1 MQQDL
6 GKVLDRSELGRKQP
20 GSVQC
25 RELLCKCEPQ
35 HRASSMSKGWAE
47 LVNEVLVLA
56 WCSSY
61 YHQKPVWSCWLFMKI
76 LVTFILFLDSNVFR
90 RTEFSHKCIADS
102 VCPQF
107 KADPTPVD
115 GFIPWRNRSLLKGSD
130 LPACCEYTLSIQSR
144 KFLLF
149 WLSFMNKRE

>member
-1 MQQDL
+1 MHKILVRCWTGVWQVWAGGSLDL
-6 GKVLDRSELGRKQP
+6 F
-20 GSVQC
+20 SV
-25 RELLCKCEPQ
+25 ELLCKCEPQ

-47 LVNEVLVLA
+47 LVNEVLVLT

-115 GFIPWRNRSLLKGSD
+115 GFIPWRNRSLLNRVWLTCVLWIYPEHSEQKISTF
-130 LPACCEYTLSIQSR
+130 LTL
-144 KFLLF
+144 LY
-149 WLSFMNKRE
+149 E